1 MKITTQLVVILV
13 IIAGSLNISA
23 RLEKSTTQDKT
34 QSKAINTSVENKG
47 LLRKWT
53 YVMVEVPSVRE
64 MLNHATYE
72 EGRFIKDQYAKAFK
86 GTYLKFNEDKT
97 FEIRKSPNAKPSK
110 GTWRY
115 DEKNTRKLYMKED
128 TDEKEQETFI
138 AKLNRKQLILTNGKE
153 NEHELV
159 QIFLVPFK

>member
-13 IIAGSLNISA
+13 IIAGSFNISA
-23 RLEKSTTQDKT
+23 RLEKSRTE
-34 QSKAINTSVENKG
+34 NTSAENKG
-47 LLRKWT
+47 LFRKWT
-53 YVMVEVPSVRE
+53 YVMVEVPSVRD
-64 MLNHATYE
+64 MLNHASDE

-97 FEIRKSPNAKPSK
+97 FEIRKSPNATPSK

-115 DEKNTRKLYMKED
+115 DEKNTRKLYMKEN

-153 NEHELV
+153 SEHELV
-159 QIFLVPFK
+159 QIFLVPFE